1 MSRLD
6 IQMLGT
12 GSAFAKTYFN
22 TNALFYTDRH
32 TLLLD
37 CGTTALL
44 SMHQLGKSV
53 NEIDAVL
60 ISHIHADHI
69 GGLEEFA
76 FQMKFVY
83 NRKPKLFIHESL
95 VNSLWESSL
104 KGGLLQ
110 DECAALEDYFEVLPL
125 QTGVSTELLP
135 GFVVQAIHTEHIP
148 NKLSY
153 SFLINEN
160 FFYSAD
166 MRFNPDLL
174 EQLVQ
179 QGVQTIFHDCQLKPP
194 GVVHASL
201 QELQSLPAYIQERI
215 WLMHYDDSKPKDLD
229 KEGVMRFV
237 EQHKR
242 YTF

>member
-1 MSRLD
+1 MD

-22 TNALFYTDRH
+22 NNALFYTDRH

-53 NEIDAVL
+53 DEIDAVL

-76 FQMKFVY
+76 FQMKFIY

-110 DECAALEDYFEVLPL
+110 DECPALEDYFEVIPL

-135 GFVVQAIHTEHIP
+135 GFVVQAIHTDHIP
-148 NKLSY
+148 NKFSF

-166 MRFNPDLL
+166 MRFNPGLL

-179 QGVQTIFHDCQLKPP
+179 DGVQTIFHDCQLKPP
-194 GVVHASL
+194 GVVHATL
-201 QELQSLPAYIQERI
+201 QELQSLPPHIQERI

-229 KEGVMRFV
+229 RDGVMRFV